1 MTFKTRDE
9 AVALAQTIEHEPRF
23 TCEIKDIGTKRHP
36 EYRIFGVD
44 SYRQQENKIGDWFF
58 VHFMVDSSEFWAEYR
73 QKIREH
79 EAVHA

>member
-23 TCEIKDIGTKRHP
+23 TCEIVNLGKGRKT

-44 SYRQQENKIGDWFF
+44 SYRQENMAGDWFF
-58 VHFMVDSSEFWAEYR
+58 IYFMVDSPEFWAEYR
-73 QKIREH
+73 QKVREH
-79 EAVHA
+79 EAARA